1 MIGYPSGQDRAIL
14 PALYTGFVPQ
24 ELGQYPA
31 VLTSHLVKMAETHIY
46 FTEDIISIE
55 NYAISNSQT
64 WGKM

>member
-1 MIGYPSGQDRAIL
+1 MIGYSSGQDGAIL
-14 PALYTGFVPQ
+14 PTWDTGFVPQ

-31 VLTSHLVKMAETHIY
+31 VLTSHLVKMAGTHIY

-55 NYAISNSQT
+55 NYAISNSQA